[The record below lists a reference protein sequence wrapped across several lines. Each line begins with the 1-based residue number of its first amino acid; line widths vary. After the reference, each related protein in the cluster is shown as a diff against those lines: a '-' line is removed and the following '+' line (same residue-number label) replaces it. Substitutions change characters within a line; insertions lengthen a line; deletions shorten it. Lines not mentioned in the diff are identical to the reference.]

1 MTNVTHA
8 RMSLPRPDGPR
19 LDAKRQPHLVSGGFT
34 RLVLTAGWVALL
46 CVASAQ
52 IATAADVHRGVGAF
66 LIGNRITAWRELL
79 PAANAGDAQAQFY
92 VGTMYRHGFGTETD
106 NEEGLFWLIKAA
118 KQGHIRAQFVL
129 GFEAIQDG
137 RPADAAPNIVAAAQA
152 GFAPA
157 QYHAGLLFRD
167 GAGAPQNS
175 LSALGWFLQAA
186 EQDYLAAQYA
196 AAMLLAFPP
205 EGIRQDLP
213 AAYRWFEIAAR
224 RDYPAAAASRDSV
237 GAVMT
242 RQEIESAQAAADT
255 WTKQRR

>member
-1 MTNVTHA
+1 MTNVTHT
-8 RMSLPRPDGPR
+8 RMSLPRLGGPR
-19 LDAKRQPHLVSGGFT
+19 RDAKRRPHLTGSGFA
-34 RLVLTAGWVALL
+34 RFSFAVGWVMLL
-46 CVASAQ
+46 CIASAQ
-52 IATAADVHRGVGAF
+52 IAAAADVPRGVGAF

-79 PAANAGDAQAQFY
+79 PAANAGDAEAQFY

-106 NEEGLFWLIKAA
+106 NDEGLFWLTKAA
-118 KQGHIRAQFVL
+118 GQGHVRAQFVL

-137 RPADAAPNIVAAAQA
+137 RPAAGAPNIVAAAKA
-152 GFAPA
+152 GFAAA
-157 QYHAGLLFRD
+157 QYHAGVLFRD
-167 GAGAPQNS
+167 GAGVPQNN

-196 AAMLLAFPP
+196 AALLLANPP
-205 EGIRQDLP
+205 AGIRRDIP
-213 AAYRWFEIAAR
+213 AAYRWFDIAAR
-224 RDYPAAAASRDSV
+224 RGYPAAAASRDSV